1 MLLKEHSAP
10 PRAPGGP
17 VSSQPGSQC
26 PVTRPEGR
34 KAWGMTS
41 TPNSPAL
48 DTPLHDLT
56 PPGRDFTGGTQV
68 LQVPLCYPAWAFLIP
83 PHCPPVGPSK
93 PSWPGEPFLA
103 GRRPEIRRL
112 WDRVPAPSPS
122 SPPCHC
128 ALCLGGVLLF
138 AYQALCLGQMA
149 QLFPSARLQ
158 YNSRSTECLYLKF
171 CGFLVLFF
179 ITFH

>member
-68 LQVPLCYPAWAFLIP
+68 LQVPLCSPAWAFLIP
-83 PHCPPVGPSK
+83 PHCPPWDLPSHPGQVS
-93 PSWPGEPFLA
+93 PSWQEEGQKSGGFGTESLPRAPHP
-103 GRRPEIRRL
+103 RP
-112 WDRVPAPSPS
+112 VTAPSAWEVS
-122 SPPCHC
+122 SS
-128 ALCLGGVLLF
+128 LLTKLF
-138 AYQALCLGQMA
+138 AWDKWHSFFLLPDSNTTHGAL
-149 QLFPSARLQ
+149 S
-158 YNSRSTECLYLKF
+158 
-171 CGFLVLFF
+171 VF
-179 ITFH
+179 I